1 MKIDKIPEFDMADFH
16 SADWT
21 VNILCLWFRESQKC
35 LLSDPECLILF
46 RLTWAK
52 IRLIVSKFSPKTN
65 LFNVLRP
72 SELLRFDFLTLRQL
86 ISKIFPLWTD
96 FTSQKCYLDQHRRF
110 LEKIPFLYCFVK
122 KLNFVK
128 NTVCLLWLLFL
139 YRAPF
144 GLWNLVFSSYFD
156 LLAQLG

>member
-1 MKIDKIPEFDMADFH
+1 MKIDKIPEFDKADFH

-21 VNILCLWFRESQKC
+21 VNILYLWFRESQKC

-52 IRLIVSKFSPKTN
+52 IRLIVSKFLPKTN

-86 ISKIFPLWTD
+86 ISNIFPLWTD

-110 LEKIPFLYCFVK
+110 LKKIPFLYCWTFSW
-122 KLNFVK
+122 K
-128 NTVCLLWLLFL
+128 NLLCKEYSIFWLKIAFSLSGTL
-139 YRAPF
+139 RYPF
-144 GLWNLVFSSYFD
+144 WKWIIHF
-156 LLAQLG
+156 